1 MERNGLLKTLTL
13 QDLIFFGV
21 SSILGSGGFHLIGEA
36 VATGGHWWPAALG
49 ASGALFM
56 GASRVYEEAFQKSKN
71 NTAEIDVTEKEF
83 GMLTT
88 KFNTVA
94 ILIFNVISIS
104 TILVMAAHMAFPKG
118 TWTGQVAFAL
128 FLLTGMTI
136 FSLQGI
142 DMNKDLIN
150 FFSIV
155 LLIILGILTSL
166 GILGVSKEGWT
177 SVSYPKENFS
187 LSILLFFFV
196 LAGFDALIKFTQ
208 EAKDKEDIPKS
219 FYITNALCIFFTLGI
234 ALAIIS
240 YVPITKSMDFS
251 NNIGDI
257 FQHFLGGNTANI
269 VKIGSVLYIILTAF
283 VTFLASTRFLYGLG
297 QKYKPLEVLKELNE
311 SKVPYKSVLFTFI
324 LGAFAILINHTETL
338 VRIADFALA
347 IFLFIVSAAISK
359 ANWMEGKIPW
369 IEGGTAAGLLGLM
382 GISFMK

>member
-13 QDLIFFGV
+13 KDLIFFGV

-36 VATGGHWWPAALG
+36 VAKGGSWWPAALG
-49 ASGALFM
+49 TSGALFM
-56 GASRVYEEAFQKSKN
+56 GASRVYEEAFRKSPT
-71 NTAEIDVTEKEF
+71 NTSEIDITEKEF

-88 KFNTVA
+88 KLNTGA
-94 ILIFNVISIS
+94 ILIFNIISIS
-104 TILVMAAHMAFPKG
+104 TILVMASHMVFPEG

-142 DMNKDLIN
+142 EMNKDLIN
-150 FFSIV
+150 FFSVI
-155 LLIILGILTSL
+155 LIIILIILTSL
-166 GILGVSKEGWT
+166 GFIGVSKDSWT
-177 SVSYPKENFS
+177 SVSYPKKNFT

-219 FYITNALCIFFTLGI
+219 FYITNGLCIFFTLGI
-234 ALAIIS
+234 ALSIIS
-240 YVPITKSMDFS
+240 YVPITKSMNFS
-251 NNIGDI
+251 NNIGDV
-257 FQHFLGGNTANI
+257 FQYFLGGNTSNI
-269 VKIGSVLYIILTAF
+269 VKAGSVLYIILTAF

-311 SKVPYKSVLFTFI
+311 SKVPFKSVLFSFV

-347 IFLFIVSAAISK
+347 IFLFIVSAAVSK
-359 ANWMEGKIPW
+359 SNLDEGKIPW

>member
-36 VATGGHWWPAALG
+36 VATGGPWWPAALG

-94 ILIFNVISIS
+94 ILIFNIISIS
-104 TILVMAAHMAFPKG
+104 TILVMAAHMVFPKG

-128 FLLTGMTI
+128 FLLTGMTV

-177 SVSYPKENFS
+177 SISYPKENLP

-208 EAKDKEDIPKS
+208 ETKNKEDIPKS

-234 ALAIIS
+234 ALSIVS
-240 YVPITKSMDFS
+240 YVPITKSTDFS
-251 NNIGDI
+251 NNIGDV
-257 FQHFLGGNTANI
+257 FQHFLGGNTSNI
-269 VKIGSVLYIILTAF
+269 VKVGSVLYIILTSF

-297 QKYKPLEVLKELNE
+297 QKYKPLEVLKQLNE
-311 SKVPYKSVLFTFI
+311 NKAPFKSILFTFI
-324 LGAFAILINHTETL
+324 FAAFAILINHKETL

-347 IFLFIVSAAISK
+347 FFLFIVSAAISK